1 MNYFADEQSKTERRV
16 ALMELNAT
24 QEIIV
29 KLKTVR
35 DQQHLSIPQ
44 IKSLVDATGA
54 YISMT
59 TLRRVFAEH
68 SEIDDSFSYENT
80 LRPIAQALLINNELE
95 TDDASIRARIES
107 FEAIMRHKNE
117 LIESLHKQIEALK
130 EEHEKR
136 CKEYEQ
142 RMDFLRDQIELKD
155 QRMDRKD
162 GMIEKLL
169 DQVLVCGKCVM
180 KDKE

>member
-29 KLKTVR
+29 TLKTVK

-59 TLRRVFAEH
+59 TLRRVFADH

-95 TDDASIRARIES
+95 TDDASIRTRIES
-107 FEAIMRHKNE
+107 FEAIIRHKNE
-117 LIESLHKQIEALK
+117 VIESLHKQIEELK

-155 QRMDRKD
+155 SRMDRKD
-162 GMIEKLL
+162 EMIAKL
-169 DQVLVCGKCVM
+169 M
-180 KDKE
+180 DKIL